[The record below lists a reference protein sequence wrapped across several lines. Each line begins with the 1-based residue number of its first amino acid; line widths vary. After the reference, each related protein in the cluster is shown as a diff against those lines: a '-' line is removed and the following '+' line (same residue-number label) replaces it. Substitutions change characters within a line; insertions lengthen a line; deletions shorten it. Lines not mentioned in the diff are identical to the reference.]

1 MQLMDDFICGRERMR
16 AEMALPA
23 SPSRPMPLSRIPGTT
38 KLKNT
43 EEVDDTSSSSIGRD
57 AARVVERALAGQLFE
72 SARQPFAQTLEH
84 MRDPPNLVTS
94 AIHMHISFFFLFFV
108 E

>member
-43 EEVDDTSSSSIGRD
+43 EEVDDTEPESSSSSSIGRD
-57 AARVVERALAGQLFE
+57 AAR
-72 SARQPFAQTLEH
+72 SARLSLPD
-84 MRDPPNLVTS
+84 R
-94 AIHMHISFFFLFFV
+94 
-108 E
+108 